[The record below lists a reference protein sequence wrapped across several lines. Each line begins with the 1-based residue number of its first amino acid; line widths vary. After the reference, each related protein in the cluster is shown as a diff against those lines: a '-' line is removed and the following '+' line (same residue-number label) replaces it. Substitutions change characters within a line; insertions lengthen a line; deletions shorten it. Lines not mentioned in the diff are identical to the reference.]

1 MSEPNLHDFLIAQ
14 PAVAVLVGT
23 NVFPDKVRQGVKMPA
38 IVWQKTASLRQQ
50 KPCGTDGLVLGSF
63 QVDIY
68 ATTRA
73 VARELATEVLEA
85 MLDFAGLMGDCIVKH
100 CALTTDFDSVDP
112 EPGLLRRTQLWDIW
126 YVER

>member
-1 MSEPNLHDFLIAQ
+1 MSEPNIHDFMVAQ
-14 PAVAVLVGT
+14 PGVAQLVGT
-23 NVFPDKVRQGVKMPA
+23 NIFPDKVRQAAKMPA
-38 IVWQKTASLRQQ
+38 IVWQKTGADRQQ
-50 KPCGTDGLVLGSF
+50 MYCATNGLVLGNF
-63 QVDIY
+63 QIDIY

-73 VARELATEVLEA
+73 VAREVAEEVVEA
-85 MLDFAGLMGDCIVKH
+85 MLDFAGLMGDCIVKR